1 MIYPFN
7 APLLDF
13 LVLSII
19 RKEDS
24 YGYQISQQLKSVAS
38 MKDSTL
44 YPILKR
50 LSDSGYVDT
59 YDQPFQGRNR
69 KYYRITDSGRQ
80 QQELLLEEWNAY
92 TQAINA
98 IIKGQGELM
107 KGGNDDE

>member
-1 MIYPFN
+1 MIYPFT

-19 RKEDS
+19 RRQDS
-24 YGYQISQQLKSVAS
+24 YGYQITQQLKSIAS

-69 KYYRITDSGRQ
+69 KYYRITESGANQ
-80 QQELLLEEWNAY
+80 QKLLLIEWQAY
-92 TQAINA
+92 TAAIDA
-98 IIKGQGELM
+98 ILQKPDETM
-107 KGGNDDE
+107 KGESSNE

>member
-1 MIYPFN
+1 MIYPFT

-24 YGYQISQQLKSVAS
+24 YGYQISQQLKSVSA

-69 KYYRITDSGRQ
+69 KYYRITETGIR
-80 QQELLLEEWNAY
+80 QQELLFNDWKTY
-92 TQAINA
+92 TGAIDA
-98 IIKGQGELM
+98 IICHQGELM
-107 KGGNDDE
+107 KGGNEDE

>member
-1 MIYPFN
+1 MIYPFT

-19 RKEDS
+19 KKEDS

-69 KYYRITDSGRQ
+69 KYYRITDSGCQ
-80 QQELLLEEWNAY
+80 QQELLLNEWKSY
-92 TQAINA
+92 LQAIDA
-98 IIKGQGELM
+98 IIQGQGELM
-107 KGGNDDE
+107 KGEHEDE

>member
-1 MIYPFN
+1 MTYPFN

-13 LVLSII
+13 LILSIV

-24 YGYQISQQLKSVAS
+24 YGYQISQQLKSVAN

-50 LSDSGYVDT
+50 LSDNEFVET

-69 KYYRITDSGRQ
+69 KYYRITESGRR
-80 QQELLLEEWNAY
+80 QQEFLLQEWKAY
-92 TQAINA
+92 AQAIEQ
-98 IIKGQGELM
+98 IFDEGKQIE
-107 KGGNDDE
+107 KGGNENE

>member
-1 MIYPFN
+1 MIYPFT

-19 RKEDS
+19 SKEDS
-24 YGYQISQQLKSVAS
+24 YGYQISQQLKQVAT

-80 QQELLLEEWNAY
+80 QQQLLLEEWQAY
-92 TQAINA
+92 TNA
-98 IIKGQGELM
+98 ITAILQRQPETM
-107 KGGNDDE
+107 KGEHEHD